1 MSSQRKDKVLTIL
14 DPKRSNQI
22 NIALTSLPPVSSLR
36 DIILEM
42 KDDIVTR
49 DDIEKLQALLPSEE
63 EVTNIRKSHQASPD
77 LPLGPAEQFLLT
89 LSSISSLDGRLKLW
103 IFKLDFKI
111 MTRQELSVSSLQG
124 STLYI
129 EVSSEELLRQQ

>member
-36 DIILEM
+36 DIILDM
-42 KDDIVTR
+42 KDDIITR

-63 EVTNIRKSHQASPD
+63 EVTSIRLEVLYNKNNF
-77 LPLGPAEQFLLT
+77 PLTTLT
-89 LSSISSLDGRLKLW
+89 LTGDKATKPALTSPWAQPSSSS
-103 IFKLDFKI
+103 
-111 MTRQELSVSSLQG
+111 
-124 STLYI
+124 
-129 EVSSEELLRQQ
+129 